1 MQDEQR
7 LEEQAVSKAAEMQM
21 SSQLDQADKIEVDVQ
36 TDLWKLI
43 QGQVDGVSFSGK
55 GLVVKKDIRLEELV
69 LQTDKVDINLFSA
82 IFGEIEL
89 NQPVKSIARVVL
101 KEADINRA
109 MTSNYIR
116 SQMPTFDLNVDGE
129 IVSLKPQEIQMF
141 LPGDGKMKFEGTVS
155 IQEKGNTNQLS
166 FTALIRPSTQT
177 QPIMLESFNCT
188 QGDGISL
195 EIVTALIQKVKELVN
210 LPYIKLEGIA
220 LQVKKMDVQKES
232 ITTVVET
239 YIKQIPTM

>member
-7 LEEQAVSKAAEMQM
+7 LEEQAVSKAAEMQL
-21 SSQLDQADKIEVDVQ
+21 SSQLDQAEKINVDVQ

-43 QGQVDGVSFSGK
+43 QGQADGVSFSGK
-55 GLVVKKDIRLEELV
+55 GLVVQKDVRIEELV

-89 NQPVKSIARVVL
+89 NKPVKSIARVVL

-109 MTSNYIR
+109 LRSNYIL

-129 IVSLKPQEIQMF
+129 IVSLKPLEIQMF
-141 LPGDGKMKFEGTVS
+141 LPGEGKMKFNGTVS
-155 IQEKGNTNQLS
+155 IHEKGNTNGLS
-166 FTALIRPSTQT
+166 FTALICPHTQM
-177 QPIMLESFNCT
+177 QPIMLENFTCT
-188 QGDGISL
+188 EGDGISL
-195 EIVTALIQKVKELVN
+195 EIVMALIQKIKEVVN
-210 LPYIKLEGIA
+210 LPYIKLDGMA
-220 LQVKKMDVQKES
+220 LQVKKMEVQKES